1 MVLEEEVEEAPPLT
15 SSLFVMVRGRFL
27 LVSTMSSSTSIADG
41 PLIFDEEDKVAIK
54 GKDVGKVD

>member
-1 MVLEEEVEEAPPLT
+1 
-15 SSLFVMVRGRFL
+15 MVRGRFL

-54 GKDVGKVD
+54 GKEVGKVD